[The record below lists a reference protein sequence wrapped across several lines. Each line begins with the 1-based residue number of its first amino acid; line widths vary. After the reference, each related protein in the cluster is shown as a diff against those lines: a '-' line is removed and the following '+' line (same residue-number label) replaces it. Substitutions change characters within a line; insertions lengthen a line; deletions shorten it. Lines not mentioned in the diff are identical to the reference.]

1 VLGPVEVLDADGGLV
16 QLGGQKQRAL
26 LGLLLA
32 SAGRVVPVH
41 RLVDE
46 LWGEDP
52 PPKVLVS
59 VQSYVANLRR
69 VLEPNRT
76 ARAAA
81 SLLVTNPPGYSLATG
96 RLDSVEF
103 EKLADAGREALAT
116 DPRRAQELLRSATAL
131 WRGEPYAD
139 LTAAAPALAAEAARL
154 TELWLLAGEDRFRA
168 GLELGGHE
176 QLAGEIEQVV
186 GAHPLRESAWGLL
199 AVALYRSQRQGAAL
213 DALRRAKRVLA
224 DELGVDPGPELR
236 RLEQAILNHDP
247 ALDHPGPTRRGPTP
261 HSRTR
266 VSWTTRSRMAVR
278 VTGDGDVGDARR
290 AVDGLPVSSP
300 RAVETELIGRDEQLA
315 RLTGQLVDAVAGR
328 GSVVLLTGEPGIG
341 KTGLAL
347 ALTATAAAMGLNT
360 GWGRCEEAAGA
371 PAMWPWSQALATLTD
386 SAGTTTRWPA
396 LAALISGPDYVAQT
410 SALDANTAAF
420 RLAEAIAALLR
431 EAGPTLLVL
440 DDLHRADADTLRL
453 VRRLGPML
461 VGLPVLLVLTSRD
474 ADADIT
480 PELTEVLAALSRA
493 GLVRLGLRGLDEV
506 GIRAYAKLR
515 HDVEIPAAVAAAL
528 AQRTNGNPFFVGEL
542 ISLLAEQRR
551 LTEPGAAALQVPD
564 GVRDVVRQRI
574 AQLPDD
580 VERLLAAAAAYGTRF
595 DADLVEAASGLTT
608 DAAMTAREA
617 ALLAGLMVA
626 EGHEHRFTH
635 ALVREAVYVRLAP
648 GRRCQL
654 HAAIADLLERR
665 SGEVRL
671 AELAHHHGL
680 AGPEHARTAWSYAVR
695 ASDLAARQP
704 APAEAARLQD
714 LALASLSRDST
725 ASTTDR
731 YDVLVGL
738 ALARK
743 RAGHERQAWAAAQ
756 EAAQVALATGDLVA
770 AARAALAITA
780 DAIWSWREYDVVD
793 FAGVALIERLLR
805 ELPGG
810 HEVIRARL
818 LATLAAEI
826 YYSPDVADRAVAL
839 SIEAESLAR
848 MHGSPEDLARILELR
863 HVAYERP
870 RLLDERLA
878 AAQELLQL
886 AEAAEDPVAVARA
899 LVFRGRDQIE
909 YGELAAGLR
918 DYQRARALA
927 EAHSLA
933 PVLVALVWADA
944 VVAVGRGRFDEAGR
958 AIAAAYEF
966 HSGTTLPGAAVVPTA
981 LAATLGLAR
990 GGLAAIEPMLAEAAA
1005 ASGMTLLSDWHA
1017 LALVRAG
1024 RFEEARTA
1032 LGPWRQQ
1039 PEVPPD
1045 YMWSTH
1051 LAIRAE
1057 LWSALASQE
1066 AARELRA
1073 QLAPYEN
1080 RLAIGGTGITTAGF
1094 LGHHVGLLLR
1104 TEGDLDGAVRS
1115 LEGALRRNESA
1126 GLWPF
1131 AAASGRELAATLR
1144 QRNRPGDRE
1153 AAATVAART
1162 LGWVSGD
1169 GAQDRDE

>member
-1 VLGPVEVLDADGGLV
+1 LDGVADNPGSGGYRRGVRFRVLGPVEVLDTDGGLV

-32 SAGRVVPVH
+32 SAGRIVPVH

-69 VLEPNRT
+69 VLEPDRP
-76 ARAAA
+76 ARAPA
-81 SLLVTNPPGYSLATG
+81 SLLVTNPPGYSLATD

-103 EKLADAGREALAT
+103 EELAGAGREVLAT
-116 DPRRAQELLRSATAL
+116 DPRRARKLLLTAAGL

-139 LTAAAPALAAEAARL
+139 LTGAAPALAAEAARL

-168 GLELGGHE
+168 DLELGGHE
-176 QLAGEIEQVV
+176 ELAGEIEQVV
-186 GAHPLRESAWGLL
+186 GVHPLRESAWGLL

-224 DELGVDPGPELR
+224 DELGVDPGRELR
-236 RLEQAILNHDP
+236 RLEHAILSHDP
-247 ALDHPGPTRRGPTP
+247 ALDHTSPAAPRP
-261 HSRTR
+261 
-266 VSWTTRSRMAVR
+266 
-278 VTGDGDVGDARR
+278 
-290 AVDGLPVSSP
+290 AVDGRTGGSP
-300 RAVETELIGRDEQLA
+300 RAVETGLIGREEQLA
-315 RLTGQLVDAVAGR
+315 RLTGHLVDAVAGR
-328 GSVVLLTGEPGIG
+328 GSVVLVTGEPGIG
-341 KTGLAL
+341 KTGLAH

-360 GWGRCEEAAGA
+360 GWGRCEETAGA
-371 PAMWPWSQALATLTD
+371 PAMWPWSQALAPLTD
-386 SAGTTTRWPA
+386 SAGTTTRWSA
-396 LAALISGPDYVAQT
+396 LDALVAGSDDAAPV

-420 RLAEAIAALLR
+420 RLAEATAGRLR
-431 EAGPTLLVL
+431 EVGPTLLVL
-440 DDLHRADADTLRL
+440 DDLHWADSDTLRL

-461 VGLPVLLVLTSRD
+461 AGLPVLLVLTSRD
-474 ADADIT
+474 ADADLT
-480 PELTEVLAALSRA
+480 SELTEMLAALART
-493 GLVRLGLRGLDEV
+493 GLVRLGLRGLDEI

-515 HDVEIPAAVAAAL
+515 HDVEVPAGVAAAL

-542 ISLLAEQRR
+542 ISLLAAQRR
-551 LTEPGAAALQVPD
+551 LSEPGAAALQVPD
-564 GVRDVVRQRI
+564 GVRDVVRQRV
-574 AQLPDD
+574 AQLPDG
-580 VERLLAAAAAYGTRF
+580 VERLLAAAAAYGTGF
-595 DADLVEAASGLTT
+595 DAGLVEAASGLTT
-608 DAAMTAREA
+608 DAAMTATEA
-617 ALLAGLMVA
+617 ALLAGLIVA
-626 EGHEHRFTH
+626 EGPKYRFTH
-635 ALVREAVYVRLAP
+635 AIVREAVYVRLAP
-648 GRRCQL
+648 GRRRQL
-654 HAAIADLLERR
+654 HAAIAAVLERR
-665 SGEVRL
+665 SGEVRW
-671 AELAHHHGL
+671 AELAHHHAL
-680 AGPEHARTAWSYAVR
+680 AGPDHARTAWTYAIR
-695 ASDLAARQP
+695 ASDLAARQS

-714 LALASLSRDST
+714 LALASLSRDGT
-725 ASTTDR
+725 ASATDR
-731 YDVLVGL
+731 YDVLIGL

-756 EAAQVALATGDLVA
+756 EAGEVALATGDLVG

-805 ELPGG
+805 ELPAG
-810 HEVIRARL
+810 HEVIRAGL

-826 YYSPDVADRAVAL
+826 YYSPDAADRAVAL
-839 SIEAESLAR
+839 SSEAESLGR
-848 MHGSPEDLARILELR
+848 VHGSPEDLARILELR

-870 RLLDERLA
+870 QLLDDRLA
-878 AAQELLQL
+878 AAQELLEL
-886 AEAAEDPVAVARA
+886 AEDADDPVAVARA
-899 LVFRGRDQIE
+899 LVFRGRDRIE
-909 YGELAAGLR
+909 SGELAAGLK
-918 DYQRARALA
+918 DYQRARVLA
-927 EAHSLA
+927 ETHSVA

-944 VVAVGRGRFDEAGR
+944 LVAVGRGRFDEAER
-958 AIAAAYEF
+958 AIATAYEF
-966 HSGTTLPGAAVVPTA
+966 HSGTTLPGATVVPIA

-990 GGLAAIEPMLAEAAA
+990 GGLAALEPMLAEAAA
-1005 ASGMTLLSDWHA
+1005 ASGLALLSDWHA

-1024 RFEEARTA
+1024 RLEEARTA

-1057 LWSALASQE
+1057 VWSALASDE

-1073 QLAPYEN
+1073 QLAPYED

-1094 LGHHVGLLLR
+1094 LGHHVGLLRR

-1131 AAASGRELAATLR
+1131 AAASARELAATLR
-1144 QRNRPGDRE
+1144 QRNRPGDSE
-1153 AAATVAART
+1153 AAAGVTSRT
-1162 LGWVSGD
+1162 L
-1169 GAQDRDE
+1169 